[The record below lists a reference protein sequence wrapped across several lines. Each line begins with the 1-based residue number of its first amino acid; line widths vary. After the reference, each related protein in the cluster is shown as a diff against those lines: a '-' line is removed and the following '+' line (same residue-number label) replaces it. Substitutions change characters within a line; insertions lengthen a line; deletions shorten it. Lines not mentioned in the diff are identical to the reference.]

1 MKQQI
6 GTSSTG
12 NLSEAIKGFINPSLI
27 ILLSNK
33 DKFKEHVAELEQL
46 HPFIPSIGCICTS
59 YSKLSTIENGVT
71 AIAFSG
77 CASVATNI
85 ILELSSTPV
94 KYINRVKED
103 ITKIKAESENTICID
118 FATGTETGI
127 GHDSRLMTTLG
138 SLLAPNHIS
147 LIGTTV
153 AGNVVSCN
161 GVIYED
167 ACAYA
172 FIKNNGKIISYKETI
187 YKPTD
192 LKMVVTKADS
202 QNYILYELNGQP
214 AESVY
219 CDYLNTSPDKIY
231 TQSFQN
237 PLGRWV
243 GDEFYI
249 MAITNSK
256 NKALQCFKRINNT
269 DIISI
274 LELDDYKQV
283 VNNTVSEI
291 KKVLPNISGV
301 FSMNCGYRYA
311 IFREENYWADYLK
324 TMNFSDNH
332 VGLIAL
338 GEHFNSQHVNQTM
351 VCVAFE

>member
-6 GTSSTG
+6 RTSSTG
-12 NLSEAIKGFINPSLI
+12 NLSEAVKGFINPSLI

-33 DKFKEHVAELEQL
+33 NKFKEHVEELAKTY
-46 HPFIPSIGCICTS
+46 PGIPSIGCICTS
-59 YSKLSTIENGVT
+59 YNNLSTVENGVT
-71 AIAFSG
+71 AIAFSD
-77 CASVATNI
+77 CAGVATNV
-85 ILELSSTPV
+85 ILELSSMPV

-103 ITKIKAESENTICID
+103 INKIKAESENTICID
-118 FATGTETGI
+118 FSTGTDTAA

-138 SLLAPNHIS
+138 SILGPKHIS
-147 LIGTTV
+147 LIGTIV
-153 AGNVVSCN
+153 ADNVVSCN
-161 GVIYED
+161 GVIYEE
-167 ACAYA
+167 ACVYA
-172 FIKNNGKIISYKETI
+172 LVKNNGKIISYKETI

-192 LKMVVTKADS
+192 LKMVATKADS
-202 QNYILYELNGQP
+202 KNYILHELNGKP

-219 CDYLNTSPDKIY
+219 CDYLNVSPDKIN
-231 TQSFQN
+231 TQTFQN
-237 PLGRWV
+237 PLGKWV

-249 MAITNSK
+249 MAVTNSK

-274 LELDDYKQV
+274 LELDDYKQI
-283 VNNTVSEI
+283 VNHTVSEI
-291 KKVLPNISGV
+291 KKVLPNVSGV
-301 FSMNCGYRYA
+301 FSINCA
-311 IFREENYWADYLK
+311 FRHAFFQQENYWTDYLK
-324 TMNFSDNH
+324 TMSFSGNH